1 LTTCLDLA
9 QAAADVVVHRPGTSV
24 CTTADL
30 AGHLGSFS
38 DTALDAAELA
48 RRLGDERA
56 AGRRIVLTNGCFDVL
71 HRGHTRYLNQAKQLG
86 DVLVVALNSDESA
99 RRLKGPDRPIN
110 PVGDRAGIIAALS
123 CVDYVTVFET
133 DTPIP
138 LIEAVKPD
146 IYAKGGD
153 YSPQMLEE
161 TATVEAY
168 GGQVSIL
175 DYVSEHSTT
184 AVVRRIRGTAAGP
197 GAAAGTGAGAGSGT
211 AVPTAGRA
219 GTGGDSG
226 ATAAGP
232 VAEEAERA

>member
-1 LTTCLDLA
+1 
-9 QAAADVVVHRPGTSV
+9 
-24 CTTADL
+24 
-30 AGHLGSFS
+30 
-38 DTALDAAELA
+38 
-48 RRLGDERA
+48 
-56 AGRRIVLTNGCFDVL
+56 
-71 HRGHTRYLNQAKQLG
+71 
-86 DVLVVALNSDESA
+86 
-99 RRLKGPDRPIN
+99 
-110 PVGDRAGIIAALS
+110 
-123 CVDYVTVFET
+123 VTVFET

-184 AVVRRIRGTAAGP
+184 AVVRRIRGTAAGIA
-197 GAAAGTGAGAGSGT
+197 AAAGTGAGAGAGSGT
-211 AVPTAGRA
+211 AVPTADRA

-226 ATAAGP
+226 TAAAGP